1 MIPQSA
7 SRPHRH
13 RAAMTIVEL
22 MVVVLIIG
30 MLLGM
35 ILGAVQTVRESSRRT
50 ACKSNLK
57 QIGTALTLYLD
68 RGAGGNQQGRFPVAA
83 QLPSFE
89 ILDRWPSEPVRPSIA
104 AVLAPF
110 LESNRS
116 VFRCPSDS
124 GYFVRTGTTADAIKQ
139 RLESMPEA
147 ARPAE
152 YKTLA
157 YEGTSYEY
165 PIRRLLNADQSAG
178 KTREQAVIFRG
189 MQGATSK
196 LWVLYEFEAFHG
208 GTPFTPD
215 GDETEFN
222 APDKPPDG
230 ARNFLYLDGHVENL

>member
-1 MIPQSA
+1 
-7 SRPHRH
+7 
-13 RAAMTIVEL
+13 MTIVEL
-22 MVVVLIIG
+22 LVVV
-30 MLLGM
+30 M
-35 ILGAVQTVRESSRRT
+35 ILGLVMGLVLRAVQTGRESARRT
-50 ACKSNLK
+50 SCKSNLR
-57 QIGTALTLYLD
+57 QIGTALTQYLD
-68 RGAGGNQQGRFPVAA
+68 RGSGSGQQGRFPVAA

-104 AVLAPF
+104 SVLLPY
-110 LESNRS
+110 LESNRT

-124 GYFVRTGTTADAIKQ
+124 LYFLRTGTTADAITQ

-152 YKTLA
+152 YKGLP

-165 PIRRLLNADQSAG
+165 PIRRLLNADQTTG
-178 KTREQAVIFRG
+178 KTREQAVMFRG
-189 MQGATSK
+189 TPGATSK

-208 GTPFTPD
+208 GMTRTET
-215 GDETEFN
+215 DETDFN